1 MTDETPNA
9 AHAVN
14 AVYFAKYDALL
25 DRWPVEVEAL
35 DISGRYGTTHV
46 NACGPADAP
55 PVVLMHGGRATST
68 VWYGIVG
75 ALARSRRVY
84 AIDSLGDSGR
94 SVDDGQ
100 PLVGRDGLMQWLD
113 ETLDG
118 LGVDVAAFAGH
129 SLGAW
134 TSLQYALHAPRRVD
148 RLALLDPTDCLSPT
162 SLRFKLR
169 GIPLFVGHAPDRWRK
184 FLRWET
190 QGHPIDPEFGDLW
203 ASSIRPTWHSR
214 AKLTLPKRPPAATM
228 TRFRTP
234 TLVVVAGRSR
244 QNDPKRLDRLART
257 LPDVR
262 VLTLPTATHFT
273 LPQEYP
279 AEISAAIVDLLDSSQ
294 PRTTA
299 M

>member
-1 MTDETPNA
+1 MVDETSTT

-14 AVYFAKYDALL
+14 AAYFAKYDALL
-25 DRWPVEVEAL
+25 DRWPVKVEAL
-35 DISGRYGTTHV
+35 DLAGRYGTTHV
-46 NACGPADAP
+46 NACGPVDAP
-55 PVVLMHGGRATST
+55 PIVLMHGGRATST

-84 AIDSLGDSGR
+84 AIDAIGDSGR
-94 SVDDGQ
+94 SIDDGV
-100 PLVGRDGLMQWLD
+100 PLVGRDGLMDWLD

-118 LGVDVAAFAGH
+118 LGVGVAAFAGH

-134 TSLQYALHAPRRVD
+134 TSLQYALHAPGRVD
-148 RLALLDPTDCLSPT
+148 RLALLEPTDCLSPT
-162 SLRFKLR
+162 LWRFRLRA
-169 GIPLFVGHAPDRWRK
+169 IPLFVGHAPDRWQK

-190 QGHPIDPEFGDLW
+190 QGHPIDTEFEDLW
-203 ASSIRPTWHSR
+203 ASSIRLTWHSQ
-214 AKLTLPKRPPAATM
+214 AKLTLPRRPSAATM
-228 TRFRTP
+228 THFRTP

-244 QNDPKRLDRLART
+244 QNDPNRLDRLART

-262 VLTLPTATHFT
+262 VLRMPTATHFT

-279 AEISAAIVDLLDSSQ
+279 SEIGAAIVDLLDSS
-294 PRTTA
+294 PPPSAA